1 VTNPLF
7 YVDVLDRDARIVVV
21 DGSEGRH
28 AVVVR
33 RLRQGE
39 NVDVSD
45 GHGAIAHCVIS
56 VVGRDRLE
64 LAIERV
70 RYTLTP
76 QPRFVVVQALPKGER
91 AERAVELLTEV
102 GVDVIVPWAAERCV
116 TRWDESRAARGES
129 KWRTVARAAG
139 KQARRARLPDVTG
152 LATTEDVVD
161 LLRTAELAVVLHESA
176 VEPIAGLPVPESGDV
191 VLVVGPE
198 GGISDS
204 ELAAFAAAGGL
215 AVHLGPSVLRTSTAG
230 VVGASVLLAATARW
244 A

>member
-1 VTNPLF
+1 MTNPLF
-7 YVDVLDRDARIVVV
+7 YVDVLHRDARTVVV
-21 DGSEGRH
+21 DGPEGRH

-33 RLRQGE
+33 RLREGE

-45 GHGAIAHCVIS
+45 GHGAIAHGIVS
-56 VVGRDRLE
+56 VVGHDRLE

-70 RYTLTP
+70 RHTLP
-76 QPRFVVVQALPKGER
+76 PEPRFVVVQALPKGER
-91 AERAVELLTEV
+91 AERAVEVLTEV

-116 TRWDESRAARGES
+116 ARWDDSRVARGVS
-129 KWRTVARAAG
+129 KWRTVAREAG
-139 KQARRARLPDVTG
+139 KQARRARLPDVTD
-152 LATTEDVVD
+152 LATTAHVVE
-161 LLRTAELAVVLHESA
+161 LLRTAELAVVLQESA
-176 VEPIAGLPVPESGDV
+176 VEAIAGLPVPESGDV

-198 GGISDS
+198 GGISES

-230 VVGASVLLAATARW
+230 AVGASVLLAATARW